1 MLNFVVKASVIHH
14 SVPPTDCVVEDEAA
28 SIVEVV
34 VLVVSL
40 FARTAPRP
48 SGRTLI
54 APGKSRPLT
63 WNANRADELIATA
76 AVRFSP
82 LVQESV
88 NVYHSLQL
96 MVLNTSMRSAKTAD
110 I

>member
-1 MLNFVVKASVIHH
+1 M
-14 SVPPTDCVVEDEAA
+14 DCVVEDEVAA
-28 SIVEVV
+28 SIVEAVV

-63 WNANRADELIATA
+63 CNANIAD
-76 AVRFSP
+76 
-82 LVQESV
+82 
-88 NVYHSLQL
+88 YHGC
-96 MVLNTSMRSAKTAD
+96 D
-110 I
+110 